1 MTCTATSKKC
11 LEVKMIVYHESGGCA
26 FPSDRSFGMTL
37 RDYFAAQA
45 LASSTVWYLSEI
57 NNWDNK
63 ERADWAYKQA
73 DQMLKARESDE

>member
-1 MTCTATSKKC
+1 MQDKNTP
-11 LEVKMIVYHESGGCA
+11 A
-26 FPSDRSFGMTL
+26 FPFVAKDHTGTMINMGMSL

-45 LASSTVWYLSEI
+45 LASSTGWYLSEI

-73 DQMLKARESDE
+73 DQMLKRRESDE

>member
-1 MTCTATSKKC
+1 MKDKNTP
-11 LEVKMIVYHESGGCA
+11 A
-26 FPSDRSFGMTL
+26 FPFVAKDHTGTMINMGMSL

-45 LASSTVWYLSEI
+45 LASSTGWYLSEI

-73 DQMLKARESDE
+73 EQMLIERQK

>member
-1 MTCTATSKKC
+1 MKDKNTP
-11 LEVKMIVYHESGGCA
+11 A
-26 FPSDRSFGMTL
+26 FPFVAKDHTGTMINMGMSL

-45 LASSTVWYLSEI
+45 LASSTGWYLSEI

-73 DQMLKARESDE
+73 DQMLIKRESDE

>member
-1 MTCTATSKKC
+1 MKDKNTP
-11 LEVKMIVYHESGGCA
+11 A
-26 FPSDRSFGMTL
+26 FPFVAKDHTGTMINMGMSL

-45 LASSTVWYLSEI
+45 LASSTGWYLSEI

-73 DQMLKARESDE
+73 DQMLKQRELDE

>member
-1 MTCTATSKKC
+1 MEDKNTP
-11 LEVKMIVYHESGGCA
+11 A
-26 FPSDRSFGMTL
+26 FPFVAKDHTGTMINMGMSL

-45 LASSTVWYLSEI
+45 LASSTGWYLSEI

-73 DQMLKARESDE
+73 DQMLKQRKSDE